1 MPHPS
6 PQRSFALVL
15 FIAFLLLLPIIEA
28 PSAAADGAVEVAA
41 GNTVM
46 QCMANCIRHEGNTA
60 SAKDTCKLRC
70 GNVANPSQ
78 GGRKQDC
85 MGTYKACNRACGKS
99 DKACKSGCKK
109 SLMNCS

>member
-1 MPHPS
+1 MPYSS
-6 PQRSFALVL
+6 PLRSFVL
-15 FIAFLLLLPIIEA
+15 LLILAFLFLLPIIEA
-28 PSAAADGAVEVAA
+28 PSAAADRPLEVAA

-70 GNVANPSQ
+70 ANVANPSQ
-78 GGRKQDC
+78 GGRKKDC

-99 DKACKSGCKK
+99 DKACQRGCKK
-109 SLMNCS
+109 NLMKCG